1 MLTHLLATLLLFA
14 LHALA
19 LKPSPAS
26 VRIFL
31 AAHMTE
37 MYPQMVTPEYA
48 EQIADQIGEWTHG
61 QWKCAARDRDT
72 LDLAATRQMRSL
84 DQVGKTMSVAYAA
97 IGAHKPG
104 KA

>member
-1 MLTHLLATLLLFA
+1 
-14 LHALA
+14 
-19 LKPSPAS
+19 
-26 VRIFL
+26 
-31 AAHMTE
+31 MTE
-37 MYPQMVTPEYA
+37 MYPQLVTPEYA

-61 QWKCAARDRDT
+61 QWKCAVLRDRDT
-72 LDLAATRQMRSL
+72 LDLTATRQMRSF